1 MRDIKF
7 RAKVKYNRNHYF
19 AGEWVIGHYH
29 QNEKGE
35 HLIFDNEDNY
45 IANIGDFT
53 AYEDV
58 EIDETTLG
66 QYTGLKDKNGVEIYE
81 GDIVEVEEKE
91 YQYNEVMTN
100 NYQATVV
107 FREGCFKLVEE
118 NGLMDM
124 IYNKA
129 DKCKVIDNI
138 HDKEDK

>member
-1 MRDIKF
+1 MREIKF
-7 RAKVKYNRNHYF
+7 RGKIVGAY
-19 AGEWVIGHYH
+19 IGNDP
-29 QNEKGE
+29 QNKWFYGSLVNELSTGKTYILDVANIDKGE
-35 HLIFDNEDNY
+35 ARFN
-45 IANIGDFT
+45 
-53 AYEDV
+53 
-58 EIDETTLG
+58 TLGLEVNQNTVG

-100 NYQATVV
+100 KYQATVV

-129 DKCKVIDNI
+129 DKCKVIGNI
-138 HDKEDK
+138 HDKDNK